1 MSINWRFFGLHD
13 DKKSESKK
21 KQIGDD
27 AQAEENWGRNVLS
40 SWPST
45 FLDFYLCFVFIVSI
59 NSVLHALTLVHADC
73 VNRGT
78 RVFTHC
84 ARLRQLV

>member
-1 MSINWRFFGLHD
+1 MR
-13 DKKSESKK
+13 
-21 KQIGDD
+21 KQIDGGLR
-27 AQAEENWGRNVLS
+27 AEENWGRNVLS

-45 FLDFYLCFVFIVSI
+45 FLDFYLYFIFVVSI
-59 NSVLHALTLVHADC
+59 NSCLHALTLVHVDC

-84 ARLRQLV
+84 ARLRQTA